1 MQVWHG
7 ASHILNLHKP
17 IVYTMSSLELLNIR
31 KTYMYL
37 YPLIDFDN
45 AIISPSSLK
54 TSEISVAGEIL
65 GSSVSRN
72 HRSSYVVA
80 YWASRAGEI
89 RKFCDMGLSPQ
100 PGIIKYFLKHS
111 LTVVDQS
118 YTHWFA
124 YWHWFYPVEEHI
136 RNEYGKPVEVWH
148 QNLFEQAG
156 AASFIPVSRIL
167 AKFVHA
173 KVHRHNK
180 DLLIVVPRLRNS
192 CF

>member
-89 RKFCDMGLSPQ
+89 TGLPASWKILKN
-100 PGIIKYFLKHS
+100 PGILKLS
-111 LTVVDQS
+111 WKTLENPGI
-118 YTHWFA
+118 WA
-124 YWHWFYPVEEHI
+124 
-136 RNEYGKPVEVWH
+136 
-148 QNLFEQAG
+148 
-156 AASFIPVSRIL
+156 
-167 AKFVHA
+167 
-173 KVHRHNK
+173 
-180 DLLIVVPRLRNS
+180 
-192 CF
+192 